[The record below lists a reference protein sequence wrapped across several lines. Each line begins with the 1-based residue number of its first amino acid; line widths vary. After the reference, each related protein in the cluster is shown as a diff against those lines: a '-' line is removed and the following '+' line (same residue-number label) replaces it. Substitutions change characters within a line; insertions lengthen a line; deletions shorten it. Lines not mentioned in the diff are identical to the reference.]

1 MNISNSYTLSKMTKT
16 TLPKHFK
23 FIKSVGPITEYRHKS
38 NDLTVLHAHYPGTG
52 VVTTNITYLVGSR
65 DEVTG
70 ETGLAHMLEHMLF
83 KPTKSDVKQ
92 RLDSGAM
99 RFEREVGVILNA
111 NTWKDR
117 TTYFF
122 SMSKDDLD
130 RALAIEAD
138 RMHNVVLT
146 DKEFLPERSNVLSE
160 FDMYNGRPDFALGVA
175 MTGAA
180 FQSHPYKH
188 ETIGFRED
196 IAAYTI
202 KQVQNFYDRYY
213 RPNNAVL
220 MVFGDVSTN
229 EALEAVDRHFAHLA
243 PGEPIERHEAT
254 EPKQEGLRR
263 VEVVRPGTVNLLS
276 FGLRHAGFPS
286 LSWLETYALG
296 TILTDGGDAILNKA
310 LVDTGLATTID
321 FGIEPL
327 RDPNLATLNI
337 TLAGHHT
344 HEEIEKKVLD
354 IIARIEVNTLNKKLK
369 GLLPRLK
376 KQEAFE
382 RSSSLGLAMDLTEYV
397 ATGDWTSYDKH
408 HQLIQSLTGK
418 RLNDRLNEAFKIQNL
433 TIGYYRSI

>member
-1 MNISNSYTLSKMTKT
+1 MTKT
-16 TLPKHFK
+16 TIPKCFK
-23 FIKSVGPITEYRHKS
+23 LIKSVGLITEYQHRH
-38 NDLTVLHAHYPGTG
+38 NGLTVLHARYPGTG

-65 DEVTG
+65 DEVTS

-83 KPTKSDVKQ
+83 KPTINDLKG
-92 RLDSGAM
+92 RHDSGAM

-122 SMSKDDLD
+122 SMSREDVD

-146 DKEFLPERSNVLSE
+146 DKEFLPERKNVLSE

-175 MTGAA
+175 MTAAA
-180 FQSHPYKH
+180 FQSHPYRH

-202 KQVQNFYDRYY
+202 KQVQDFYRRFYC
-213 RPNNAVL
+213 PNNAVL
-220 MVFGDVSTN
+220 MVFGDITA
-229 EALEAVDRHFAHLA
+229 EAALVAVDHHFSHLS
-243 PGEPIERHEAT
+243 PGGTIERRIVT

-263 VEVVRPGTVNLLS
+263 VEVVRPGTVNLIG
-276 FGLRHAGFPS
+276 FGLRHGGFPS

-296 TILTDGGDAILNKA
+296 LILTDGPDAILNKA
-310 LVDTGLATTID
+310 LVDTGLVTAID
-321 FGIEPL
+321 FSIEPL
-327 RDPNLATLNI
+327 RDPNIATLFLTLADKREHAEIEAKLFETINAIDLATLQ
-337 TLAGHHT
+337 
-344 HEEIEKKVLD
+344 
-354 IIARIEVNTLNKKLK
+354 KKLK

-376 KQEAFE
+376 KQQAFE

-397 ATGDWTSYDKH
+397 AALDWSNYDKSTD
-408 HQLIQSLTGK
+408 LISSLTGK
-418 RLNDRLNEAFKIQNL
+418 HLKDRLKTAFLVDQL
-433 TIGYYRSI
+433 TIGYYRSL